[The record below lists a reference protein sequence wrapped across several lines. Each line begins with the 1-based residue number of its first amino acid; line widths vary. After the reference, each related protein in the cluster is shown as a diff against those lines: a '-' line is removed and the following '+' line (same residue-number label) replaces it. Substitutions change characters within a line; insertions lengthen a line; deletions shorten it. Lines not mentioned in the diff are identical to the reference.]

1 MSVSDPLADMI
12 TRIRNGQRAGKA
24 EVTMPASKLKLSVC
38 QVLKREGYID
48 GVNVAVDDR
57 KPTLSVALKYY
68 KGQPVISDV
77 QKVSKPGRRIY
88 RSRDRLPAV
97 LGGYGV
103 AIISTS
109 KGIMTDHEARELG
122 HGGEILCV
130 VS

>member
-1 MSVSDPLADMI
+1 MSVSDPLADLI
-12 TRIRNGQRAGKA
+12 TRIRNGQRAGKT
-24 EVTMPASKLKLSVC
+24 EVTMPASSLKLSVC
-38 QVLKREGYID
+38 RVLQREGYIE
-48 GVNVAVDDR
+48 GVEVTGDSK
-57 KPTLSVALKYY
+57 KPELNISLKYY
-68 KGQPVISDV
+68 KGQPVITDL
-77 QKVSKPGRRIY
+77 QKVSKPGRRVY

-109 KGIMTDHEARELG
+109 KGIMTDQEARDLG